1 MSKWMVYAKK
11 ADFDSIGKKYDID
24 PVIARVMRNRDVVG
38 DKAIEMYLSDSIEAM
53 HNPKDMKDI
62 EKAVNIILNKI
73 KSKVNIR
80 IIGDYDIDGVTSVS
94 ILYKALK
101 SAGAIVDFAVP
112 HRINDGYGINESLI
126 DKAYNDGID
135 TIITCDN
142 GIAAIEQIAYAKRK
156 GMTVIVTDH
165 HDIPFETND
174 GEKAYIF
181 SEADATVNP
190 KQPDCGYPFKKLCG
204 AAVAYKLVEII
215 YERLGLPK
223 EDLEEY
229 RQLAAVATIG
239 DVVDLTDENRLLVKY
254 GLSTMKTTRNVGLR
268 RLIEECKIEIDRIS
282 AYHIG
287 FVIGPC
293 LNAGGRLDTAM
304 KAVELL
310 TEENAARAVEKARI
324 LKGLNDERKNMTEK
338 QAALAIDLVENSELA
353 HDNVLVVYLPECHE
367 SVAGIIAGRLREH
380 FYKPTLVITDAES
393 GAKGSGRSIEGYNM
407 FEELTACKSLL
418 DKFGGHPMAAGLS
431 LKKENIEILRK
442 MLNERCTLTSEQLT
456 PVTWIDVPMP
466 VDYASFKFVGQ
477 LKLLEPF
484 GKGNEKP
491 EFADR
496 RLKVRSAAIIGK
508 TQNVLKMK
516 LESTSGNVVDAVMFG
531 ASSENVPQTGSEI
544 NILYYPDINEYMG
557 RKSLQFIVQEW
568 KYTTVC

>member
-11 ADFDSIGKKYDID
+11 ADFESIGKKYDID

-38 DKAIEMYLSDSIEAM
+38 PEAIKMYLSDSIEAM
-53 HNPKDMKDI
+53 HNPRNMKDI
-62 EKAVNIILNKI
+62 EKAKDIIIEKI

-80 IIGDYDIDGVTSVS
+80 IIGDYDIDGVTSIT

-101 SAGAIVDFAVP
+101 KAGAIVDYTVP

-126 DKAYNDGID
+126 DKAYHDGID

-142 GIAAIEQIAYAKRK
+142 GIAAIEQIAYAKSK

-165 HDIPFETND
+165 HDIPFEEND
-174 GEKAYIF
+174 DEKVYLF

-190 KQPDCGYPFKKLCG
+190 KQPDCKYPFKKLCG
-204 AAVAYKLVEII
+204 ASVVYKLVEII
-215 YERLGLPK
+215 YESLRLPK
-223 EDLEEY
+223 KDLEEY
-229 RQLAAVATIG
+229 RQLAAVATVG

-268 RLIEECKIEIDRIS
+268 TLIEECKLEIDKIS

-293 LNAGGRLDTAM
+293 LNASGRLDTAQ

-310 TEENAARAVEKARI
+310 IEENTACAVEKARV
-324 LKGLNDERKNMTEK
+324 LKALNDDRKTMTEK
-338 QAALAIDLVENSELA
+338 QSALAIDLVENSKLA
-353 HDNVLVVYLPECHE
+353 EDRVLVVYLPECHE

-380 FYKPTLVITDAES
+380 FYRPTIVITEAEN

-407 FEELTACKSLL
+407 FEELTACRALI

-431 LKKENIEILRK
+431 LKKENIEPLRK
-442 MLNERCTLTSEQLT
+442 MLNERCTLTSQQLI

-466 VDYASFKFVGQ
+466 VDYVSFKFVGQ

-496 RLKVRSAAIIGK
+496 RLRVRSTALMGK
-508 TQNVLKMK
+508 GQNVLKMK
-516 LESTSGNVVDAVMFG
+516 LETTSGNVVDAVMFG
-531 ASSENVPQTGSEI
+531 AAPENIPKTDSEI
-544 NILYYPDINEYMG
+544 NILYYPSINEYRG

-568 KYTTVC
+568 KYMAE

>member
-24 PVIARVMRNRDVVG
+24 PVIARIMRNRDVVG
-38 DKAIEMYLSDSIEAM
+38 HEAIKMYLSDSIEAM
-53 HNPKDMKDI
+53 HNPRDMKDI
-62 EKAVNIILNKI
+62 EKAKDIILDKI

-80 IIGDYDIDGVTSVS
+80 IIGDYDIDGVTSIT

-101 SAGAIVDFAVP
+101 KAGAIVDYTVP

-142 GIAAIEQIAYAKRK
+142 GIAAIEQIAYAKSK

-165 HDIPFETND
+165 HDIPFHEND
-174 GEKAYIF
+174 GKKVYLF

-190 KQPDCGYPFKKLCG
+190 KQSDCKYPFKKLCG
-204 AAVAYKLVEII
+204 ASVAYKLVEII
-215 YERLGLPK
+215 YESLGLPG

-229 RQLAAVATIG
+229 RQLAAVATVG

-254 GLSTMKTTRNVGLR
+254 GLSTMKTTGNVGLR
-268 RLIEECKIEIDRIS
+268 TLIEECKLEIDKIS

-293 LNAGGRLDTAM
+293 LNASGRLDTAQ

-310 TEENAARAVEKARI
+310 IEENPASAVEKAKV
-324 LKGLNDERKNMTEK
+324 LKALNDDRKAMTEK
-338 QAALAIDLVENSELA
+338 QSALAIDLVENSKLA
-353 HDNVLVVYLPECHE
+353 KDKVLVVYLPECHE

-380 FYKPTLVITDAES
+380 FYRPTLVITDAEN

-407 FEELTACKSLL
+407 FEELTACRKLL

-431 LKKENIEILRK
+431 LKKENIETLRK
-442 MLNERCTLTSEQLT
+442 MLNERCTLTSQQLI

-466 VDYASFKFVGQ
+466 VDYVSFKFVGQ

-496 RLKVRSAAIIGK
+496 KLIVRSTALIGK
-508 TQNVLKMK
+508 SQNVLKMK
-516 LESTSGNVVDAVMFG
+516 LESTSGNVVDAVMFS
-531 ASSENVPQTGSEI
+531 AVSENIPQTDREI

-557 RKSLQFIVQEW
+557 RKNLQFIVQEW
-568 KYTTVC
+568 KYTSQ

>member
-431 LKKENIEILRK
+431 LKKENIELLRK

>member
-11 ADFDSIGKKYDID
+11 ADFDSIGKKYNID

-38 DKAIEMYLSDSIEAM
+38 DEAIKMYLSDSIELM
-53 HNPKDMKDI
+53 YNPRNMKDI
-62 EKAVNIILNKI
+62 EKAADIVLDKI

-80 IIGDYDIDGVTSVS
+80 IIGDYDIDGVTSIT

-101 SAGAIVDFAVP
+101 TAGAIVDYTVP

-126 DKAYNDGID
+126 DKAYNDSID

-142 GIAAIEQIAYAKRK
+142 GIAAIEQIAYAKNK

-165 HDIPFETND
+165 HDIPFEINE
-174 GEKAYIF
+174 GKKVYLF

-190 KQPDCGYPFKKLCG
+190 KQPECQYPFKKLCG
-204 AAVAYKLVEII
+204 AAVAYKLVQII
-215 YERLGLPK
+215 YERLGLSK

-254 GLSTMKTTRNVGLR
+254 GLSTMKTTKNVGLR
-268 RLIEECKIEIDRIS
+268 TLIEECKIEIDKIS

-293 LNAGGRLDTAM
+293 LNASGRLDTAL

-310 TEENAARAVEKARI
+310 TEENPVCAAEKARA
-324 LKGLNDERKNMTEK
+324 LKALNDDRKAMTEK

-353 HDNVLVVYLPECHE
+353 NDRVLVVYLSECHE
-367 SVAGIIAGRLREH
+367 SVAGIIAGRLREY
-380 FYKPTLVITDAES
+380 FYKPALVITEAEN

-431 LKKENIEILRK
+431 LKKKNIEPLRK
-442 MLNERCTLTSEQLT
+442 MLNERCTLTPEQLI

-466 VDYASFKFVGQ
+466 VDYVSFKFVGQ

-491 EFADR
+491 AFADR
-496 RLKVRSAAIIGK
+496 KLRIRSAALIGK
-508 TQNVLKMK
+508 SQNVLKMK
-516 LESTSGNVVDAVMFG
+516 LESPAGNVVDAVMFG
-531 ASSENVPQTGSEI
+531 AAPENIPQPDSEI

-568 KYTTVC
+568 KYATG

>member
-11 ADFDSIGKKYDID
+11 ADFDSIGRKYGVD
-24 PVIARVMRNRDVVG
+24 PVIARIMRNRDVVG
-38 DKAIEMYLSDSIEAM
+38 DEAIKMYLSDSIDAM
-53 HNPKDMKDI
+53 HSPSAMKDI
-62 EKAVNIILNKI
+62 DKAVDIIISKI

-80 IIGDYDIDGVTSVS
+80 IIGDYDIDGVTSIT

-101 SAGAIVDFAVP
+101 NSGAIVDYTVP

-126 DKAYNDGID
+126 DKAYDDGID

-142 GIAAIEQIAYAKRK
+142 GIAAIEQIAYAKSK

-165 HDIPFETND
+165 HDIPFEMRN
-174 GEKAYIF
+174 GEKVYL
-181 SEADATVNP
+181 SLDADATVNP
-190 KQPDCGYPFKKLCG
+190 KQPDCSYPFKKLCG

-215 YERLGLPK
+215 YKRLGLPNS
-223 EDLEEY
+223 DLEEY

-254 GLSTMKTTRNVGLR
+254 GLSTMKTTKNVGLR
-268 RLIEECKIEIDRIS
+268 TLIEECKLEIDKIS

-293 LNAGGRLDTAM
+293 LNASGRLDTAM

-310 TEENAARAVEKARI
+310 TEENVDLAVEKARA
-324 LKGLNDERKNMTEK
+324 LKELNDDRKAMTEK
-338 QAALAIDLVENSELA
+338 QASLAIDLVKNSELA
-353 HDNVLVVYLPECHE
+353 DDRVLVVYLQECHE
-367 SVAGIIAGRLREH
+367 SVAGIIAGRIREY
-380 FYKPTLVITDAES
+380 FYKPTLVITEAEN

-407 FEELTACKSLL
+407 FEELTACRELL
-418 DKFGGHPMAAGLS
+418 DKFGGHPMAAGFS
-431 LKKENIEILRK
+431 LKKENIEPLRK
-442 MLNERCTLTSEQLT
+442 MLNDRCTLTPEQLI
-456 PVTWIDVPMP
+456 PITWIDVPMP
-466 VDYASFKFVGQ
+466 VNYASMTLVGQ

-491 EFADR
+491 MFADR
-496 RLKVRSAAIIGK
+496 KLTVRSAALIGK
-508 TQNVLKMK
+508 NQNVLKMK
-516 LESTSGNVVDAVMFG
+516 LGSASGNVNDAVMFG
-531 ASSENVPQTGSEI
+531 VSPENIPKADSEI

-557 RKSLQFIVQEW
+557 RKKLQFIVQEW
-568 KYTTVC
+568 KYSTG